1 MPTSRPIVDFLGRT
15 IVQHYDDA
23 DRLLG
28 TSFRRPS
35 VTGHDRWEHYDEFSR
50 SLGATDDADDFFGS
64 YGAHCA
70 ALGRRP
76 GGTVAALVGTASK
89 LAVRE
94 GRTARGFRPKPTH
107 DQCDPMQ

>member
-35 VTGHDRWEHYDEFSR
+35 VAGHDRWEHYDEFSR

-70 ALGRRP
+70 ALGRTTAEAREE
-76 GGTVAALVGTASK
+76 GGLVGQWRRW
-89 LAVRE
+89 LAQHRS
-94 GRTARGFRPKPTH
+94 
-107 DQCDPMQ
+107 